1 MSKINDLATIQILS
15 NINEKKIS
23 NLSDKSKKK
32 DNSNEK
38 NNCVAAVRYNTIGN
52 AYKDRMNNV
61 SVYLIKEE
69 KNGNMKTHAYSR
81 CSKTTQDGTNFC
93 HLHCR
98 MTKYNN
104 EGLKIFEKDILPS
117 NPNDKTRWLA
127 NINDDFFENMGKR
140 GAKKKNGENNFTFPD
155 ENHPILL
162 ILTHKNAKLATQL
175 SLYASQLLKNSNYVC
190 PEIMT
195 NDIKKVESKKK
206 EIIKTD
212 NTLENISN
220 LISMI
225 STIDKSSQLLK
236 KSNINQDDKSKESY
250 NDEIEENK
258 SKEKK
263 SKKNE
268 LKDNESDNDS
278 DNESDNKSDNESDKG
293 SDNESDNKSDN
304 ESDNESDKE
313 SDKESDNKSD
323 KGSYN
328 KSDNEDNN
336 SDEGVSCIP
345 IYTNKK
351 KLLWYNEDNKAVY
364 EPEGDDSGE
373 EIGFLKEI
381 SMEYHTIIHNE
392 KFYTVLNEL
401 KVKDKG
407 NIYYCVL
414 TDSLF
419 DKKLN
424 FIGIRTKIK
433 NNQYRFD
440 FNK

>member
-1 MSKINDLATIQILS
+1 MSKINDLATIQLLS

-23 NLSDKSKKK
+23 NLSDNKSKKK

-61 SVYLIKEE
+61 GVYLIKEE

-104 EGLKIFEKDILPS
+104 EGLKIFEKDILPT
-117 NPNDKTRWLA
+117 NPTDKTRWLA

-140 GAKKKNGENNFTFPD
+140 GAKKKNGENNFTFPG
-155 ENHPILL
+155 ENHPVLL
-162 ILTHKNAKLATQL
+162 ILTHKNAKLSTQL

-190 PEIMT
+190 PEIIT
-195 NDIKKVESKKK
+195 NNVKDNDIKKVGSKKTK
-206 EIIKTD
+206 EIIKVD
-212 NTLENISN
+212 NTSENISN

-236 KSNINQDDKSKESY
+236 KSNINQDDKSKDDKSEDDEVAESEE
-250 NDEIEENK
+250 DESDDDESNNNE
-258 SKEKK
+258 SEDKK
-263 SKKNE
+263 SKNNE
-268 LKDNESDNDS
+268 LKDN
-278 DNESDNKSDNESDKG
+278 KSINNIEI
-293 SDNESDNKSDN
+293 
-304 ESDNESDKE
+304 KE
-313 SDKESDNKSD
+313 E
-323 KGSYN
+323 
-328 KSDNEDNN
+328 SDNEDNN
-336 SDEGVSCIP
+336 SDDEGVSCIP

-351 KLLWYNEDNKAVY
+351 KLLWYNEDNHAVY

-373 EIGFLKEI
+373 EIGLLKEI
-381 SMEYHTIIHNE
+381 TMEYHTINHNE

-401 KVKDKG
+401 NVKDKG

-424 FIGIRTKIK
+424 FIGTRTKIK

-440 FNK
+440 FTK

>member
-23 NLSDKSKKK
+23 NLSDNKSKKK

-61 SVYLIKEE
+61 GVYLIKEE

-104 EGLKIFEKDILPS
+104 EGLKIFEKDILPTNS
-117 NPNDKTRWLA
+117 SDKTRWLA
-127 NINDDFFENMGKR
+127 NVNDDFFENMGKR

-195 NDIKKVESKKK
+195 NNIKDNDIKKVNSKKTK

-212 NTLENISN
+212 NTSENISN

-236 KSNINQDDKSKESY
+236 KSVINQDDKSK
-250 NDEIEENK
+250 DDK
-258 SKEKK
+258 SKDNKFEEDNSEEDDSDEDDSDEDEDDETEDNK
-263 SKKNE
+263 
-268 LKDNESDNDS
+268 LKDN
-278 DNESDNKSDNESDKG
+278 KSVNNIET
-293 SDNESDNKSDN
+293 
-304 ESDNESDKE
+304 KE
-313 SDKESDNKSD
+313 E
-323 KGSYN
+323 
-328 KSDNEDNN
+328 SDNEDNN
-336 SDEGVSCIP
+336 SDDEGVSCIP

-351 KLLWYNEDNKAVY
+351 KLLWYNEENHAVY

-373 EIGFLKEI
+373 EIGLLIEI
-381 SMEYHTIIHNE
+381 SMEYHTINHNE

-401 KVKDKG
+401 NVKDKG

-419 DKKLN
+419 DRKLN
-424 FIGIRTKIK
+424 FIGTRTKIK

-440 FNK
+440 FTK

>member
-23 NLSDKSKKK
+23 NLSDNKSKKK

-61 SVYLIKEE
+61 DVYLIKEE
-69 KNGNMKTHAYSR
+69 KNGNIKTHAYSR
-81 CSKTTQDGTNFC
+81 CSKTTQDGINFC

-104 EGLKIFEKDILPS
+104 EGLKIFEKDILPT
-117 NPNDKTRWLA
+117 NINDKTRWLA

-140 GAKKKNGENNFTFPD
+140 GAKKKNGENNFTFPS
-155 ENHPILL
+155 ENHPVLL

-195 NDIKKVESKKK
+195 NNIKNNDLKKLESKKTK

-212 NTLENISN
+212 NTSENISN

-225 STIDKSSQLLK
+225 STIDKSSKLLK
-236 KSNINQDDKSKESY
+236 KSVINQDNKSKDGELVKDEES
-250 NDEIEENK
+250 DEDESDEDESDEDESDEDEFVKAESDENK
-258 SKEKK
+258 SEE
-263 SKKNE
+263 NL
-268 LKDNESDNDS
+268 LKDNKSVNNIEIKEESDI
-278 DNESDNKSDNESDKG
+278 
-293 SDNESDNKSDN
+293 
-304 ESDNESDKE
+304 
-313 SDKESDNKSD
+313 
-323 KGSYN
+323 
-328 KSDNEDNN
+328 EDNN
-336 SDEGVSCIP
+336 SDDEGVSCIP

-351 KLLWYNEDNKAVY
+351 KLLWYNEDNQAVY

-373 EIGFLKEI
+373 EIGLLKEI
-381 SMEYHTIIHNE
+381 SMEYHTINHNE

-401 KVKDKG
+401 NVKDKG

-414 TDSLF
+414 TDSLL
-419 DKKLN
+419 DRKLN
-424 FIGIRTKIK
+424 FIGTRTKIK

-440 FNK
+440 FTK

>member
-1 MSKINDLATIQILS
+1 MSKINDLATIQLLS

-23 NLSDKSKKK
+23 DNKSKKK
-32 DNSNEK
+32 DISNEK
-38 NNCVAAVRYNTIGN
+38 NICIAGVRYNTIGN

-61 SVYLIKEE
+61 DVYLIKEE
-69 KNGNMKTHAYSR
+69 KNGNIKTHAYSR

-117 NPNDKTRWLA
+117 NPSDKTRWLA

-140 GAKKKNGENNFTFPD
+140 GAKKKNSENNFTFPD
-155 ENHPILL
+155 ENHPVLL

-190 PEIMT
+190 HEIMT
-195 NDIKKVESKKK
+195 NNIKDNDIKKVESKKTK
-206 EIIKTD
+206 EIIKSD
-212 NTLENISN
+212 NTSENISN

-236 KSNINQDDKSKESY
+236 KSNINQDNKSEEHEDDEPE
-250 NDEIEENK
+250 NDESENDEFIEVNSEN
-258 SKEKK
+258 
-263 SKKNE
+263 NQ
-268 LKDNESDNDS
+268 LKDN
-278 DNESDNKSDNESDKG
+278 KSVNNIEI
-293 SDNESDNKSDN
+293 
-304 ESDNESDKE
+304 KE
-313 SDKESDNKSD
+313 Q
-323 KGSYN
+323 
-328 KSDNEDNN
+328 SDNEDN
-336 SDEGVSCIP
+336 SSDDEGVSCIP

-351 KLLWYNEDNKAVY
+351 KLLWYNEDNQSVY
-364 EPEGDDSGE
+364 EPEGDDGGE
-373 EIGFLKEI
+373 EIGLLKEI
-381 SMEYHTIIHNE
+381 SMEYHTINHNE

-401 KVKDKG
+401 NVKDKG

-419 DKKLN
+419 DKELN
-424 FIGIRTKIK
+424 FIGTRTKIK
-433 NNQYRFD
+433 NNKYRFD
-440 FNK
+440 FTK

>member
-1 MSKINDLATIQILS
+1 MSKINDLATIQLLS

-23 NLSDKSKKK
+23 DNKSKKK
-32 DNSNEK
+32 DISNEK
-38 NNCVAAVRYNTIGN
+38 NICIAGVRYNTIGN

-61 SVYLIKEE
+61 DVYLIKEE
-69 KNGNMKTHAYSR
+69 KNGNIKTHAYSR

-117 NPNDKTRWLA
+117 NPSDKTRWLA

-140 GAKKKNGENNFTFPD
+140 GAKKKNSENNFTFPD
-155 ENHPILL
+155 ENHPVLL

-190 PEIMT
+190 HEIMT
-195 NDIKKVESKKK
+195 NNIKDNDIKKVESKKTK
-206 EIIKTD
+206 EIIKSD
-212 NTLENISN
+212 NTSENISN

-236 KSNINQDDKSKESY
+236 KSNINQD
-250 NDEIEENK
+250 NK
-258 SKEKK
+258 SKDDK
-263 SKKNE
+263 SEGAESEEHEDDEPENDE
-268 LKDNESDNDS
+268 SENDEFIEVNSENNQLKDN
-278 DNESDNKSDNESDKG
+278 KSVNNIEI
-293 SDNESDNKSDN
+293 
-304 ESDNESDKE
+304 KE
-313 SDKESDNKSD
+313 Q
-323 KGSYN
+323 
-328 KSDNEDNN
+328 SDNEDN
-336 SDEGVSCIP
+336 SSDDEGVSCIP

-351 KLLWYNEDNKAVY
+351 KLLWYNEDNQSVY
-364 EPEGDDSGE
+364 EPEGDDGGE
-373 EIGFLKEI
+373 EIGLLKEI
-381 SMEYHTIIHNE
+381 SMEYHTINHNE

-401 KVKDKG
+401 NVKDKG

-419 DKKLN
+419 DKELN
-424 FIGIRTKIK
+424 FIGTRTKIK
-433 NNQYRFD
+433 NNKYRFD
-440 FNK
+440 FTK

>member
-15 NINEKKIS
+15 NINEKKIYNS
-23 NLSDKSKKK
+23 SDNKSKKK

-61 SVYLIKEE
+61 GVYLIKEE

-104 EGLKIFEKDILPS
+104 EGLKIFEKDILPT
-117 NPNDKTRWLA
+117 NPTDKTRWLA

-140 GAKKKNGENNFTFPD
+140 GAKKKNGENNFTFPG
-155 ENHPILL
+155 ENHPVLL
-162 ILTHKNAKLATQL
+162 ILTHKNAKLSTQL

-195 NDIKKVESKKK
+195 NNVKDNDIKKVESKKTK
-206 EIIKTD
+206 EIIKVD
-212 NTLENISN
+212 NTSENISN

-236 KSNINQDDKSKESY
+236 KSNINQDDKCK
-250 NDEIEENK
+250 DDK
-258 SKEKK
+258 SKDDESEEDESEEDESDDTESDEDDGNESNDNESEDKK
-263 SKKNE
+263 SKNNI
-268 LKDNESDNDS
+268 LKDN
-278 DNESDNKSDNESDKG
+278 KSVNNIEI
-293 SDNESDNKSDN
+293 
-304 ESDNESDKE
+304 
-313 SDKESDNKSD
+313 
-323 KGSYN
+323 
-328 KSDNEDNN
+328 NEDNN
-336 SDEGVSCIP
+336 SDDEGVSCIP

-351 KLLWYNEDNKAVY
+351 KLLWYNEDNNAVY

-373 EIGFLKEI
+373 EIGLLKEI
-381 SMEYHTIIHNE
+381 SMEYHTINHNE

-401 KVKDKG
+401 NVKDKG

-424 FIGIRTKIK
+424 FIGTRTKIK

-440 FNK
+440 FTK